1 MVFSFMCSILSSC
14 YLLISEAHE
23 CKILNG
29 LTLDGPYVS
38 CMCSTID
45 VLHKN
50 LKVTFKAEPVFF
62 LQVAERTL
70 FLWNN
75 EHLFDMISQNRQ
87 VILPLIYPAL
97 EWNTR
102 WHWNQSVLNVTLNV
116 RKMFLDVD
124 EKLLLSCQSNFQEEE
139 EKRAATEERRRLMWE
154 QLERSAAHE
163 YQSVIADTSFPSPSS
178 VRVFAPT
185 VT

>member
-62 LQVAERTL
+62 FTG
-70 FLWNN
+70 
-75 EHLFDMISQNRQ
+75 
-87 VILPLIYPAL
+87 
-97 EWNTR
+97 
-102 WHWNQSVLNVTLNV
+102 
-116 RKMFLDVD
+116 
-124 EKLLLSCQSNFQEEE
+124 C
-139 EKRAATEERRRLMWE
+139 
-154 QLERSAAHE
+154 
-163 YQSVIADTSFPSPSS
+163 
-178 VRVFAPT
+178 
-185 VT
+185 